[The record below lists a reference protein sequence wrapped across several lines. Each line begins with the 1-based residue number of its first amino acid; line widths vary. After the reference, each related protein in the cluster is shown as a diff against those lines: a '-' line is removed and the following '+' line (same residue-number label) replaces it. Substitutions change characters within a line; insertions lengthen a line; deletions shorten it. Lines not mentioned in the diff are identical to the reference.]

1 MKKWYIKNKGVNY
14 NEISKRFN
22 ISNFLAKLIVN
33 RDVTEDKLIE
43 SFLNPCINR
52 LHPAE
57 EMKDVEK
64 AAKIIKEKILEKK
77 KITPRA
83 AEAVGYI
90 FQKSIRES
98 NETEKEK
105 YMEESV
111 FSWNPPKKVEGIH
124 VAKN

>member
-77 KITPRA
+77 KIRVIGDYDVDGVISTFLLYRDR
-83 AEAVGYI
+83 
-90 FQKSIRES
+90 KS
-98 NETEKEK
+98 
-105 YMEESV
+105 V
-111 FSWNPPKKVEGIH
+111 V
-124 VAKN
+124 